1 MNIIIMGASG
11 FLGSHLCSFLKV
23 KNTVLRCGRSQKNDI
38 ILSKIN
44 NNFYLVDIISLFKE
58 KNFVI
63 KNVKIEV
70 KKRLDVSRV
79 GNIILTNIKILS
91 LLRFILK

>member
-1 MNIIIMGASG
+1 MV